1 MQRLKIVDE
10 GKRYYSS
17 DFADRTTRD
26 ILHLILHTKH

>member
-10 GKRYYSS
+10 IKCYYLS

-26 ILHLILHTKH
+26 ILYLILHAKH